1 MTLNT
6 GVATDTGLLRERNED
21 RYFAD
26 PDRGVY
32 LVVDGVGGQAAG
44 EVAAQLAIDTISD
57 CIFSDDPAEV
67 RIKSA
72 ITTANNRIYE
82 FAQSQPELSGMAC
95 VLTLALVEA
104 ERVTIGHVGDS
115 RLYLIWHG
123 AIRKLTTD
131 HSPVG
136 EGEDSGELSE
146 LEAMHHPRRHEVYRE
161 VGSAPRT
168 LGAADF
174 IEIRHCRLRSDAAM
188 LLCSDGLT
196 DLVTSEEI
204 REIADTYAGDADAIA
219 RDLVAAANEAGGRD
233 NITALFIAGPEFPG
247 GGEVTRPRLVASR
260 AHSPARVFGSRLAF
274 LAYGLLLGMLLW
286 ATLRAQGIMP

>member
-1 MTLNT
+1 
-6 GVATDTGLLRERNED
+6 
-21 RYFAD
+21 
-26 PDRGVY
+26 
-32 LVVDGVGGQAAG
+32 
-44 EVAAQLAIDTISD
+44 
-57 CIFSDDPAEV
+57 
-67 RIKSA
+67 
-72 ITTANNRIYE
+72 
-82 FAQSQPELSGMAC
+82 MAC

-168 LGAADF
+168 LGASDF

-233 NITALFIAGPEFPG
+233 NITALFVAGPEFPG
-247 GGEVTRPRLVASR
+247 GGEVTRPRLVTSR
-260 AHSPARVFGSRLAF
+260 AHAPARVFGSRLAF

-286 ATLRAQGIMP
+286 ATFRAQGIMP